1 MLKSPHWVYY
11 SEAHYNVIGVYST
24 EGVANPTALLHSS
37 FVFLSFISTIP
48 SVLAVTLGMQQ
59 SQDVLGQKKST
70 EKRGSGQREEENGE
84 EGHLALRVKR
94 RMWTL
99 IVRGASFAWTAKRQK
114 KMNE

>member
-24 EGVANPTALLHSS
+24 EEVANPTALLHSS

-48 SVLAVTLGMQQ
+48 SVLAVTLDMQQ

-70 EKRGSGQREEENGE
+70 EKERQWTERGGE
-84 EGHLALRVKR
+84 LGR
-94 RMWTL
+94 RTFGFKSQTKDVDSHCEKGFL
-99 IVRGASFAWTAKRQK
+99 CLDG
-114 KMNE
+114 